1 MTIKGMIVYKCSVGA
16 GTISNIISS
25 TREESVT
32 SSYDFDLVLPIIGYI
47 RRYIMLVLSA
57 LDHLESLGN
66 HRNPIFGPV
75 SE

>member
-32 SSYDFDLVLPIIGYI
+32 SSYDFDLVLPIIG
-47 RRYIMLVLSA
+47 VHTEVHNAGA
-57 LDHLESLGN
+57 LGA
-66 HRNPIFGPV
+66 
-75 SE
+75 